1 MNRHQARKLAF
12 QMIYALDFQQDTP
25 LAELYAASV
34 TDRGITEELPY
45 LEDVFYNVG
54 SQLSELDELI
64 GAHIK
69 QGWKLS
75 RLSKVTHAIL
85 RLATYEMLFV
95 ADVPFPVAINE
106 AVQMAKEYDEESAPA
121 FINGVLNA
129 IADTKGLKSQT

>member
-34 TDRGITEELPY
+34 TDRGITEELTY

-54 SQLSELDELI
+54 GQLSELDELI
-64 GAHIK
+64 SAHLK

-75 RLSKVTHAIL
+75 RLSKVTLAIL
-85 RLATYEMLFV
+85 RLATYEMLSV

-129 IADTKGLKSQT
+129 IADTKGLKSKE

>member
-12 QMIYALDFQQDTP
+12 QMIYALDFQKDTP

-34 TDRGITEELPY
+34 TDRGITEELTY

-54 SQLSELDELI
+54 GQLSELDELI
-64 GAHIK
+64 SAHLK

-75 RLSKVTHAIL
+75 RLSKVTLAIL
-85 RLATYEMLFV
+85 RLATYEMLSV

-129 IADTKGLKSQT
+129 IADTKGLKSKE

>member
-34 TDRGITEELPY
+34 TDRGITEELSY

-64 GAHIK
+64 GAHLK

-85 RLATYEMLFV
+85 RLATYEMLSV

-129 IADTKGLKSQT
+129 IADTKGLKSKA

>member
-12 QMIYALDFQQDTP
+12 QMIYALEFQQDTP

-34 TDRGITEELPY
+34 TDRGITEELSY

-64 GAHIK
+64 SAHLK

-75 RLSKVTHAIL
+75 RLSKVTLAIL
-85 RLATYEMLFV
+85 RLATYEMLSV

-129 IADTKGLKSQT
+129 IADTKGLKSKA

>member
-45 LEDVFYNVG
+45 LQDVFFHVG
-54 SQLSELDELI
+54 ESLTELDALI
-64 GAHIK
+64 GAHLK

-85 RLATYEMLFV
+85 RLATYEMLSV

-129 IADTKGLKSQT
+129 IADTKGLKAEA